1 MSKILNGQLGRFH
14 SFQSAVENRERS
26 KQKRRSFQK
35 EFSDFVAAF
44 KGQKMFWKYN
54 NINASQIE
62 TVLEKENVTL
72 SEILDHEGVI
82 QECKNQ
88 TTKLIDL

>member
-1 MSKILNGQLGRFH
+1 MSVH
-14 SFQSAVENRERS
+14 SFQSAVETRERS
-26 KQKRRSFQK
+26 AKK
-35 EFSDFVAAF
+35 EKVRKKVSKIATHFLSLDDSA
-44 KGQKMFWKYN
+44 MFWKYN

-62 TVLEKENVTL
+62 TELEKENVTL

-88 TTKLIDL
+88 TTKLIEL